1 MDARTP
7 ARRRARSLTAA
18 ALTLAALLAFPS
30 FSAAQAGTFG
40 SPLSAPNNT
49 TFGCDAKPSLPALG
63 TSDFLVLPS
72 GLPSCSWWSTGPA
85 GTVGSTN
92 TGYVPTTGTI
102 TNVRVKSGPNPAPL
116 RLVQLRSVAGC
127 CTVVRQTDEF
137 RPTPNAVTQVTVN
150 WLTEVVRDSVAGVST
165 NDIIGFS
172 ANAGTGTLP
181 VSDQG
186 PGTHTPQAAFAPGIM
201 GAGFTSPAA
210 QPGSLLAAASVGPV
224 GYEVLLQYDFVPCP
238 ALNNV
243 PIAPGTLTCPTQ
255 TTTTPP
261 AANVGPTGPVN
272 PGTPTVPDPI
282 ELALTTARV
291 SGSTLPLTFVCGLD
305 AGCNARLQL
314 LLAAG
319 VRSASASATKS
330 KTLVRTSFKIKK
342 GKHKVKVK
350 LSKSARKQ
358 LRRKKSTK
366 VTAVVAI
373 TGQPTVRKTFTV
385 KR

>member
-7 ARRRARSLTAA
+7 ARRRASLLTAV
-18 ALTLAALLAFPS
+18 ALTLAALLAFPT
-30 FSAAQAGTFG
+30 FSAAQAVTRG
-40 SPLSAPNNT
+40 SPLTADANT
-49 TFGCDAKPSLPALG
+49 TFGCDAAPTSLLNGTFPVVPA
-63 TSDFLVLPS
+63 
-72 GLPSCSWWSTGPA
+72 GLPSCTWWSTGSA
-85 GTVGSTN
+85 ATIGGTN

-102 TNVRVKSGPNPAPL
+102 TNVRVKSGPTPAPL
-116 RLVQLRSVAGC
+116 RLVQLRSTAGC
-127 CTVVRQTDEF
+127 CTVVRQTEPF
-137 RPTPNAVTQVTVN
+137 QPAPNTTTQVTVN
-150 WLTEVVRDSVAGVST
+150 WLTEAVRDSVAGVST

-172 ANAGTGTLP
+172 AVAGTGRLP
-181 VSDQG
+181 ISDQG
-186 PGTHTPQAAFAPGIM
+186 AATHVPQAAFTPGIM
-201 GAGFTSPAA
+201 GAGFTAPAA
-210 QPGSLLAAASVGPV
+210 QPGSLIAAASVGPI

-243 PIAPGTLTCPTQ
+243 PVAPGTLSCPEQNTAP
-255 TTTTPP
+255 TPP

-272 PGTPTVPDPI
+272 PGTPTVPNPI
-282 ELALTTARV
+282 LLALTTARV

-319 VRSASASATKS
+319 VRSASASATKR

-358 LRRKKSTK
+358 LRKRKKTK

-373 TGQPTVRKTFTV
+373 TGQPTVRTTFTV

>member
-1 MDARTP
+1 MVARTS

-18 ALTLAALLAFPS
+18 ALTLAALLPFPS

-40 SPLSAPNNT
+40 SPLTAPNNT
-49 TFGCDAKPSLPALG
+49 SFGCDAKPTLLFPAG
-63 TSDFLVLPS
+63 FAVLPS
-72 GLPSCSWWSTGPA
+72 GLPSCSWWSSGAPA
-85 GTVGSTN
+85 TIGGTN

-102 TNVRVKSGPNPAPL
+102 TNVRVKSGNNPAPL

-137 RPTPNAVTQVTVN
+137 RPAPNTVTQVTVN

-181 VSDQG
+181 ISDQG
-186 PGTHTPQAAFAPGIM
+186 QHTAEASAIPGIM
-201 GAGFTSPAA
+201 SAGFTSPAA
-210 QPGSLLAAASVGPV
+210 QPGSLITAASVGAL

-243 PIAPGTLTCPTQ
+243 PIAPGTLTCPAQ
-255 TTTTPP
+255 ATTTPP
-261 AANVGPTGPVN
+261 AANVGATGPVN
-272 PGTPTVPDPI
+272 PGTPTVPNPI

-358 LRRKKSTK
+358 LRKKKSTK

-373 TGQPTVRKTFTV
+373 TGQPTVRATFTV